1 MRRDLSRSNAQF
13 RKASGVLPLGVSSN
27 FRYWGEER
35 TLYIERGAGARLW
48 DLDGN
53 EYIDYRLGYGPAILG
68 YAHEAVDAAARRGI
82 EVGGVFALATEMEC
96 AVAERIRRMVPAA
109 ERVRFSNSGSEA
121 VMAALR
127 VARAHTGRD
136 DFIMFEG
143 GYHGVFDAVLWR
155 SEIDEGWTPALGR
168 EPGVRPYSAGVP
180 DSARQH
186 VHLVPMND
194 ANRLEDVLQRH
205 GARIAAMLIEP
216 IMGNCCAIT
225 ARREFLQT
233 ARELCDRY
241 GVVLVIDEVKTGF
254 RVARGGVQELLGV
267 QADLCTFAKAMG
279 NGYPIAAVAGRAELM
294 SRIGNGVVHGGTYTA
309 HSVSLAA
316 ADATLEILET
326 TPALENIAAY
336 GRLLQAGIRRV
347 LDARGIVHSFA
358 GHPSMGGLFF
368 AAEPPADYR
377 DWVRSDYSFYEALAP
392 ELHDLGI
399 LVEPDARE
407 PWFVSAAHDARCLET
422 TLASFERAVDTTLDT
437 LGAEASS
444 SRRGA
449 GGTTV

>member
-1 MRRDLSRSNAQF
+1 
-13 RKASGVLPLGVSSN
+13 
-27 FRYWGEER
+27 
-35 TLYIERGAGARLW
+35 
-48 DLDGN
+48 
-53 EYIDYRLGYGPAILG
+53 
-68 YAHEAVDAAARRGI
+68 
-82 EVGGVFALATEMEC
+82 
-96 AVAERIRRMVPAA
+96 
-109 ERVRFSNSGSEA
+109 
-121 VMAALR
+121 
-127 VARAHTGRD
+127 
-136 DFIMFEG
+136 
-143 GYHGVFDAVLWR
+143 
-155 SEIDEGWTPALGR
+155 
-168 EPGVRPYSAGVP
+168 
-180 DSARQH
+180 
-186 VHLVPMND
+186 
-194 ANRLEDVLQRH
+194 
-205 GARIAAMLIEP
+205 
-216 IMGNCCAIT
+216 
-225 ARREFLQT
+225 
-233 ARELCDRY
+233 
-241 GVVLVIDEVKTGF
+241 
-254 RVARGGVQELLGV
+254 
-267 QADLCTFAKAMG
+267 
-279 NGYPIAAVAGRAELM
+279 
-294 SRIGNGVVHGGTYTA
+294 
-309 HSVSLAA
+309 
-316 ADATLEILET
+316 LEILET